1 MKRMMS
7 MSNNNPNLDRARQL
21 LSPELM
27 AEVNKEPF
35 TVRGWK
41 ILERWAA
48 NSPAKLKSLAG
59 QGTIVFVN
67 RLLEQQT
74 LEANAIESADRSAG
88 LAEMEILQMQEIRTE
103 L

>member
-1 MKRMMS
+1 
-7 MSNNNPNLDRARQL
+7 MSNNNPNLDRARLL

-48 NSPAKLKSLAG
+48 NSPAKLQSLAG

-67 RLLEQQT
+67 RLLDQQT
-74 LEANAIESADRSAG
+74 LETNAIESATPADG
-88 LAEMEILQMQEIRTE
+88 LAEMEILQMHEIHTE

>member
-1 MKRMMS
+1 MS
-7 MSNNNPNLDRARQL
+7 HNNPNLDRARQL

-27 AEVNKEPF
+27 VEVNKPPF

-48 NSPAKLKSLAG
+48 NSPTQLQSLAG
-59 QGTIVFVN
+59 QGTIVFIN
-67 RLLEQQT
+67 RLLDQQAQET
-74 LEANAIESADRSAG
+74 KAIQSADSTAG
-88 LAEMEILQMQEIRTE
+88 LAEMEILQMHEIHTE

>member
-1 MKRMMS
+1 MS
-7 MSNNNPNLDRARQL
+7 HNNPNLDRARQL

-27 AEVNKEPF
+27 AEVNKPAF

-48 NSPAKLKSLAG
+48 NSPAKLQALAG

-67 RLLEQQT
+67 RLLDQQT
-74 LEANAIESADRSAG
+74 LETNTIKCADRTDG
-88 LAEMEILQMQEIRTE
+88 LAEMEILQMHEIHTE